1 MVTAVDTW
9 DSYYDDDGATAMIY
23 DATLQSPDAPGHAAP
38 ILPPAQ
44 PMITII
50 SKLCCHSQQPLLLRP
65 YYFAATAIAI
75 VSFHMRLWFL

>member
-1 MVTAVDTW
+1 MAYGYGTTYMPT
-9 DSYYDDDGATAMIY
+9 SMIETIETCLRQLLPIATAMIY

-65 YYFAATAIAI
+65 YYFAAT
-75 VSFHMRLWFL
+75 